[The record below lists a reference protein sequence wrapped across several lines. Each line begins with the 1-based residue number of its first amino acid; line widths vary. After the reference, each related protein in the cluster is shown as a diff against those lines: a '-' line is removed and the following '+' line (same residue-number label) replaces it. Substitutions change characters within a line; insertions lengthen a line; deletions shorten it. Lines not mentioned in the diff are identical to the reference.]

1 MNNSAKLLQDYTA
14 SGQTYNIQ
22 GLTLWQMMLVIGAGI
37 CSYFA
42 PALVTAMWAGIFAA
56 TVIGSVSGRVEWIWY
71 AIAASPGMEIWS
83 RMSGAPL
90 VVDEVGKYY
99 LLLAIAA
106 IILYHFRERSY
117 KPLYNT
123 GLWIIALLIPSLI
136 VSLADFDREQW
147 VFNILALLE
156 LSILLVLS
164 ARERWDIE
172 RFIRTLQFALLP
184 IIAAVIFLAM
194 KSPAIDAMRF
204 SLGANFKAAGGW
216 GSNQVATVLGLGIML
231 LALLLMLKRPLFAL
245 KWISYI
251 LIAFLLFRS
260 LLTFSRGGV
269 VSAVAA
275 IGVAMFYIM
284 FSNRKS
290 FAQYFFV
297 LLAFIVIGGL
307 TFVQVNDLA
316 GNKLLQRYMG
326 ETPATLS
333 GQSEKTWKKIT
344 SGRSD
349 LILADFQIFYEY
361 PLFGVG
367 PGGGK
372 FLRYK
377 YGGPKEAAAHTEF
390 TRLLSEHGL
399 GGLFVS
405 VILLLFPLFWINKQ
419 KYALWKGISG
429 ALFCMA
435 ILTAAHSAMRT
446 NTTTVCYVLAAMP
459 VMIYKQRNTDTTE
472 E

>member
-1 MNNSAKLLQDYTA
+1 
-14 SGQTYNIQ
+14 
-22 GLTLWQMMLVIGAGI
+22 MMMVIFAGI
-37 CSYFA
+37 SSYFV
-42 PALVTAMWAGIFAA
+42 PAIVTAVWAALFVI
-56 TVIGSVSGRVEWIWY
+56 TVIASISGRQNWIWY

-90 VVDEVGKYY
+90 VVDEIGKYY
-99 LLLAIAA
+99 LLLAIPA
-106 IILYHFRERSY
+106 IILYHFREESHR
-117 KPLYNT
+117 PLYNT

-136 VSLADFDREQW
+136 VNLTDFDREQW
-147 VFNILALLE
+147 VFNILGLTE
-156 LSILLVLS
+156 LSVLLILT

-172 RFIRTLQFALLP
+172 RFIRTLQLATLP
-184 IIAAVIFLAM
+184 IVASVIFLAM
-194 KSPAIDAMRF
+194 KSPSISAMTF

-231 LALLLMLKRPLFAL
+231 LALLLMLKRPLFTL
-245 KWISYI
+245 KWISYL

-284 FSNRKS
+284 FSNRRS
-290 FAQYFFV
+290 FAQYSFV
-297 LLAFIVIGGL
+297 LFALIVIGGL
-307 TFVQVNDLA
+307 TFIQVNDIA

-326 ETPATLS
+326 ETPGTLS
-333 GQSEKTWKKIT
+333 GSSQKTWKKIT

-349 LILADFQIFYEY
+349 LVLADFQIFSEY

-399 GGLFVS
+399 GGLLAS
-405 VILLLFPLFWINKQ
+405 LILLIFPLLWIRRQ
-419 KYALWKGISG
+419 RYALWKGVSG

-459 VMIYKQRNTDTTE
+459 IVMYHQKKSE
-472 E
+472 APE